1 MEEQTA
7 KREIGECLCLKS
19 PYKHFIIASI
29 EESIQ
34 KRDEEIDTIKK
45 AGEDIRRIKGI
56 KSHKEAEAM
65 IDVHRSTKEELT
77 KVRNMVDDIPNCKI

>member
-7 KREIGECLCLKS
+7 KREIGYFCLQS
-19 PYKHFIIASI
+19 PYKHFIIASL

-34 KRDEEIDTIKK
+34 KRDEDIDIIKNG
-45 AGEDIRRIKGI
+45 GEDIRRIKGI

-77 KVRNMVDDIPNCKI
+77 KVRNMVNSIPNCKT